1 VMTQA
6 QKERLVSIFSALDE
20 ELGDTDPE
28 TYGMSRAEI
37 RQECPLL
44 WAAQEIGKLIGR
56 GEISRYCPDH
66 AWLVECETEENL
78 RNEIEQLR
86 EQATEL
92 QKAGKDGG
100 R

>member
-1 VMTQA
+1 MMTQA

-37 RQECPLL
+37 RSECPVL
-44 WAAQEIGKLIGR
+44 WAAQEVGKLIGR
-56 GEISRYCPDH
+56 GNISRYCTDH
-66 AWLVECETEENL
+66 AWLVDCETEEKL
-78 RNEIEQLR
+78 RDELEQLR
-86 EQATEL
+86 QQVADL

-100 R
+100 K